1 MKKSI
6 DKSDLKLIKNIQK
19 NVKVSDSLKELELKH
34 SGICHQMIK
43 KYQGAFTSIGIDP
56 MDLNDEKKN
65 IIYNSAIKFDPSKNI
80 KFSTW
85 VGNQM
90 KYLCLNSLNRKDL
103 AISMDNDKI
112 KNIIEKRQAECN
124 IKDFSDQI
132 DYIFN
137 ILKELKD
144 DRIIDIFKFRYFSE
158 KKLMSWHKIAK
169 KMNLSTQTIINL
181 HNKNIKILCQK
192 LNNKN
197 SIDKI

>member
-90 KYLCLNSLNRKDL
+90 KYLCLNSL
-103 AISMDNDKI
+103 
-112 KNIIEKRQAECN
+112 
-124 IKDFSDQI
+124 
-132 DYIFN
+132 
-137 ILKELKD
+137 
-144 DRIIDIFKFRYFSE
+144 
-158 KKLMSWHKIAK
+158 
-169 KMNLSTQTIINL
+169 
-181 HNKNIKILCQK
+181 
-192 LNNKN
+192 KN
-197 SIDKI
+197 SYLV